1 MKLKKLYKNTKG
13 KTWEEKKIEKRID
26 KSEGKGHNITI
37 KKANDKGVRNLR
49 GFLTPFLFHKQ
60 SYFL

>member
-1 MKLKKLYKNTKG
+1 M
-13 KTWEEKKIEKRID
+13 ERKKIEKRID

>member
-1 MKLKKLYKNTKG
+1 M
-13 KTWEEKKIEKRID
+13 ERKKIEKRID

-49 GFLTPFLFHKQ
+49 GFLTPFLFHN
-60 SYFL
+60 